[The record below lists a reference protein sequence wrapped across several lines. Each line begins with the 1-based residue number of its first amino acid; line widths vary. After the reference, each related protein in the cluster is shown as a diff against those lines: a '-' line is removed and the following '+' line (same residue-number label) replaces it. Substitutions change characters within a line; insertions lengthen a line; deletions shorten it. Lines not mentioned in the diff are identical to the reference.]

1 MFQKLYK
8 AGAGKI
14 GTDEST
20 FNSVFVS
27 QSFEQLRAVFTAY
40 ERAYRKDMEKVI
52 KSEMSGDLE
61 SGMKAIGNDYSVSF
75 TKF

>member
-1 MFQKLYK
+1 M
-8 AGAGKI
+8 
-14 GTDEST
+14 
-20 FNSVFVS
+20 FVS

-61 SGMKAIGNDYSVSF
+61 SGMKAIGNDYSVPL

>member
-1 MFQKLYK
+1 MLQKLYK

-20 FNSVFVS
+20 FNSIFAS
-27 QSFEQLRAVFTAY
+27 QSFEQLRAVFSAY
-40 ERAYRKDMEKVI
+40 QRAHNKEMEKVI

-61 SGMKAIGNDYSVSF
+61 SGMKAIG
-75 TKF
+75 